1 MARPKKN
8 ILKEKTITVHCTKVD
23 YILIKDSAQKSKLS
37 MSDFLRC
44 CGLELKIETKLTTQ
58 EVELFKGVVG
68 MANNLNQIAYQLNSG
83 EGMAEDVDE
92 VLINVTQLINR
103 FK

>member
-44 CGLELKIETKLTTQ
+44 CGLELKIESKLTTQ

-68 MANNLNQIAYQLNSG
+68 MANNLNQIAHQLNNG
-83 EGMAEDVDE
+83 EGLANDLGE
-92 VLINVTQLINR
+92 VLINVTRLINK